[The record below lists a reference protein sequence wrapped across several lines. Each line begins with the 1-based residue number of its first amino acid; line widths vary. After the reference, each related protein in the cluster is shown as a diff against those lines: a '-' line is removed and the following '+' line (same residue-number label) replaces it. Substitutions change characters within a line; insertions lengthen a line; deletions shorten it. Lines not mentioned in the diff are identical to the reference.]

1 METELPVEGGF
12 AVERTTP
19 LSYALLLFMGV
30 AWGLAISLAKL
41 AGSHGGHP
49 IGLALWQVCTSGS
62 LLLVLSLIIGPRH
75 RLNPGILQ
83 FSLICGAVGVA
94 FPAIALFW
102 SALYLPAGIVAL
114 AFASMPLFTYL
125 FSVLFGVESG
135 EWRRLLGVVVGLSA
149 IALLVLPEEA
159 LPGPGLAPW
168 VLLGVAA
175 SISMS
180 FENFYAGGYRPPD
193 SSSIHLSCGR
203 QFGAVL
209 YLTPLAVLTGTTIP
223 LLETW
228 GVVQWAATGTGVAAG
243 IAYTVLLHVIR
254 TSGPVFASQTA
265 YIITIAGV
273 GWGMILFG
281 ERHSVYIWITLA
293 LTLAAI
299 ALVKPRQS
307 SAAGRRSISS
317 D

>member
-1 METELPVEGGF
+1 MGSEMQPADGLVNQ
-12 AVERTTP
+12 RSSP
-19 LSYALLLFMGV
+19 LSYALLLFMGI

-49 IGLALWQVCTSGS
+49 VGLALWQVCTSGS
-62 LLLVLSLIIGPRH
+62 LLLFLSFIIGPR
-75 RLNPGILQ
+75 RRPNPGILR
-83 FSLICGAVGVA
+83 FSLICGAVGVT

-102 SALYLPAGIVAL
+102 SALYLPAGVVAL

-125 FSVLFGVESG
+125 LSVLFGVEPG

-159 LPGPGLAPW
+159 LPGPGLALW

-180 FENFYAGGYRPPD
+180 FENFYAGGYRPPG

-203 QFGAVL
+203 QLGAVL
-209 YLTPLAVLTGTTIP
+209 YLTPMALFAGTTIP
-223 LLETW
+223 LLEPW

-273 GWGMILFG
+273 GWGMVLFG

-299 ALVKPRQS
+299 TLVKPRQS
-307 SAAGRRSISS
+307 SATVR
-317 D
+317 

>member
-1 METELPVEGGF
+1 MGTELPAFGGF
-12 AVERTTP
+12 SDQPATP
-19 LSYALLLFMGV
+19 LSYAFLLFMGV

-49 IGLALWQVCTSGS
+49 VGLALWQVCTSGS
-62 LLLVLSLIIGPRH
+62 LLLVLSLVTGPR
-75 RLNPGILQ
+75 RRPNPGILR

-102 SALYLPAGIVAL
+102 SALYLSAGVVAL

-125 FSVLFGVESG
+125 LSVLFGIEKN
-135 EWRRLLGVVVGLSA
+135 ERRRLLGVVVGLSA
-149 IALLVLPEEA
+149 IALLVLPREA

-180 FENFYAGGYRPPD
+180 FENIYAGGYRPPG

-203 QFGAVL
+203 QLGAVL
-209 YLTPLAVLTGTTIP
+209 YLTPIALLTGTAIP
-223 LLETW
+223 LLEPW

-243 IAYTVLLHVIR
+243 AAYTVLLHVIR

-265 YIITIAGV
+265 YVITIAGV

-281 ERHSVYIWITLA
+281 ERHSVYLWITLA

-299 ALVKPRQS
+299 TLVKPRQPR
-307 SAAGRRSISS
+307 AMGRVNQSG
-317 D
+317 

>member
-1 METELPVEGGF
+1 MGSEMQPADELVNQ
-12 AVERTTP
+12 RSSL
-19 LSYALLLFMGV
+19 LSYALLLFMGI

-49 IGLALWQVCTSGS
+49 VGLALWQVCTSGS
-62 LLLVLSLIIGPRH
+62 LLLFLSFIIGPR
-75 RLNPGILQ
+75 RRPNPGILR
-83 FSLICGAVGVA
+83 FSLICGAVGVT

-102 SALYLPAGIVAL
+102 SALYLPAGVVAL

-125 FSVLFGVESG
+125 LSVLFGVEPG

-159 LPGPGLAPW
+159 LPGPGLVPW

-180 FENFYAGGYRPPD
+180 FENFYAGGYRPPG

-203 QFGAVL
+203 QLGAVL
-209 YLTPLAVLTGTTIP
+209 YLTPMALFTGTTIP
-223 LLETW
+223 LLEPW

-273 GWGMILFG
+273 GWGMVLFG

-299 ALVKPRQS
+299 TLVKPRQS
-307 SAAGRRSISS
+307 SATVR
-317 D
+317 

>member
-1 METELPVEGGF
+1 MGSEMQPADGLVNQ
-12 AVERTTP
+12 RSSP
-19 LSYALLLFMGV
+19 LSYALLLFMGI

-49 IGLALWQVCTSGS
+49 VGLALWQVCTSGS
-62 LLLVLSLIIGPRH
+62 LLLFLSFIIGPR
-75 RLNPGILQ
+75 RRPNPGILR
-83 FSLICGAVGVA
+83 FSLICGAVGVT

-102 SALYLPAGIVAL
+102 SALYLPAGVVAL

-125 FSVLFGVESG
+125 LSVLFGVEPG

-159 LPGPGLAPW
+159 LPGPGLTPW

-180 FENFYAGGYRPPD
+180 FENFYAGGYRPPG

-203 QFGAVL
+203 QLGAVL
-209 YLTPLAVLTGTTIP
+209 YLTPMALLAGTTIP
-223 LLETW
+223 LLEPW

-243 IAYTVLLHVIR
+243 IAYTVLLQVIR

-273 GWGMILFG
+273 GWGMVLFG

-293 LTLAAI
+293 LTLTAI
-299 ALVKPRQS
+299 TLVKPRQS
-307 SAAGRRSISS
+307 SAKVR
-317 D
+317 

>member
-1 METELPVEGGF
+1 METELSAEGRF
-12 AVERTTP
+12 TDQRATP

-49 IGLALWQVCTSGS
+49 VGLALWQVCTSGS
-62 LLLVLSLIIGPRH
+62 LLLVLSLIIGPR
-75 RLNPGILQ
+75 RRPNPGILR
-83 FSLICGAVGVA
+83 FSLICGAVGVT

-102 SALYLPAGIVAL
+102 SALYLPAGVVAL

-125 FSVLFGVESG
+125 LSVLFGVEPG

-149 IALLVLPEEA
+149 IALLVLPEET

-168 VLLGVAA
+168 VLLGVVA

-180 FENFYAGGYRPPD
+180 FENFYAGGYRPPG

-209 YLTPLAVLTGTTIP
+209 YLTPLALLTGTAIP
-223 LLETW
+223 LLEPW
-228 GVVQWAATGTGVAAG
+228 SVVQWATTGTGVAAG
-243 IAYTVLLHVIR
+243 VAYTILLHVIR

-273 GWGMILFG
+273 GWGMILLG

-299 ALVKPRQS
+299 TLVKPRQP
-307 SAAGRRSISS
+307 SAMGRVDQSG
-317 D
+317 